1 MFLCKDGMRFH
12 KCSLLLY
19 SKDRLCPRKKKKEK
33 GGKKKQKTGLA
44 KTFQSLTDLIRTSLA
59 ATRI

>member
-1 MFLCKDGMRFH
+1 MFSAFVFKRQAV
-12 KCSLLLY
+12 S
-19 SKDRLCPRKKKKEK
+19 SEKKKKRKEE
-33 GGKKKQKTGLA
+33 KKKQKRGLA

>member
-1 MFLCKDGMRFH
+1 MSAFVFKRQAV
-12 KCSLLLY
+12 SLE
-19 SKDRLCPRKKKKEK
+19 KKKRKEE
-33 GGKKKQKTGLA
+33 KKNKTGLA